1 MDRRVAHYWL
11 DNAYTTGT
19 MDYLNQIL
27 ETPMDDNFSQQFN
40 DLFDSITDN
49 DAVHVGPSLAHL
61 LMATHFPD
69 LKVWNGKTSM
79 GQPFY
84 GEIKKE
90 QSVPYFIEGEKETIF
105 VISARPG
112 HSDMV
117 DKWLSYER
125 DYYY

>member
-1 MDRRVAHYWL
+1 M
-11 DNAYTTGT
+11 T
-19 MDYLNQIL
+19 
-27 ETPMDDNFSQQFN
+27 
-40 DLFDSITDN
+40 
-49 DAVHVGPSLAHL
+49 
-61 LMATHFPD
+61 
-69 LKVWNGKTSM
+69 
-79 GQPFY
+79 

-90 QSVPYFIEGEKETIF
+90 QSVPYFIEGEMETIF